1 MSEEKK
7 LNGTVIVTYRCNAR
21 CSMCNRYKAPLGTVL
36 FFIHALI
43 LAPIYLGLK
52 RMKKSY
58 PVYLGMLVFY
68 LLFYNTSLNMMRQWI
83 ATFYKWRTE
92 LLLLKHYIITIHFKK

>member
-1 MSEEKK
+1 MYVNKFEIGFTTLVYLIEK
-7 LNGTVIVTYRCNAR
+7 LGG
-21 CSMCNRYKAPLGTVL
+21 SLGTVL

-68 LLFYNTSLNMMRQWI
+68 LLFFGVFI
-83 ATFYKWRTE
+83 F
-92 LLLLKHYIITIHFKK
+92 